1 MKITVKDEAEVLIEI
16 KKSKYIG
23 HIFPIS
29 SQDEAKELIK
39 EVNKIHNKAT
49 HNCYAYIV
57 EGLEK
62 SNDDGEPSGTAGKP
76 ILECI
81 KNKDLKDVLVVVT
94 RYFGGIKLGANG
106 LVRAYND
113 AASEAIHKANKIMI
127 KSLPI
132 YDYEFDYSLINIV
145 EKYLSDKDIRIIDKI
160 YDIKVNYILALND
173 DFNDDLFNYT
183 NGKIKI
189 IYKENK
195 DFEFNM

>member
-1 MKITVKDEAEVLIEI
+1 MKITVKSDKEQLIEI
-16 KKSKYIG
+16 KKSKFIG
-23 HIFPIS
+23 HIFPIKT
-29 SQDEAKELIK
+29 QEEAKELIK

-62 SNDDGEPSGTAGKP
+62 SNDDGEPGGTAGKP

-81 KNKDLKDVLVVVT
+81 KNNNLEDVLVVVT

-113 AASEAIHKANKIMI
+113 AASEAIHSADKIMI

-132 YDYEFDYSLINIV
+132 YNYEFDYSLINIM
-145 EKYLSDKDIRIIDKI
+145 EKYLSDKDIRVIDKI
-160 YDIKVNYILALND
+160 YDLKVNYILAINE

-189 IYKENK
+189 DFVENK
-195 DFEFNM
+195 EFEFKL

>member
-1 MKITVKDEAEVLIEI
+1 MKITVKNDKEELIEI
-16 KKSKYIG
+16 KKSKFIG
-23 HIFPIS
+23 HIFPIKT
-29 SQDEAKELIK
+29 QEEAKELIK

-62 SNDDGEPSGTAGKP
+62 SNDDGEPGGTAGKP

-81 KNKDLKDVLVVVT
+81 KNNNLEDVLVIVT

-113 AASEAIHKANKIMI
+113 AASEAIHNAEKIMI

-132 YDYEFDYSLINIV
+132 YNYEFDYSLINII

-160 YDIKVNYILALND
+160 YDLKVNYILAINE

-189 IYKENK
+189 EFVEDKE
-195 DFEFNM
+195 FEFNV